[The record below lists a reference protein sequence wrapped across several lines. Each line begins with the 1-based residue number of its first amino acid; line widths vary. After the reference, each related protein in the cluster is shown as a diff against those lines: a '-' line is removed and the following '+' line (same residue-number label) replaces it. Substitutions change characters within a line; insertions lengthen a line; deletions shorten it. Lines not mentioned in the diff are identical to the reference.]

1 MFKAFCNHA
10 QYLVA
15 LPHLAFCLS
24 HSLMSLCPPA
34 GLEGM
39 ECSLPTDGRQ
49 ISLNMLSEESFREC
63 RGVLSLKDYLI
74 VIFSGICISVA
85 AIIASFFLAS
95 IIHCFQRLKAKRTD
109 EEEGDEWASAM
120 LQSFVLDRF
129 TTTAP
134 EFRWRMNTMCPYK
147 KSPDYYIGMSKVR
160 VNKPPYAQWLTTSS
174 NDAKHRSTFLL
185 EFKFLN
191 QALKCKLF

>member
-1 MFKAFCNHA
+1 MSKKALLENI
-10 QYLVA
+10 YLNW
-15 LPHLAFCLS
+15 LILWFQISYETFQSKIMHNIWGSCLIWLSLS
-24 HSLMSLCPPA
+24 HSVTYLCTPA

-49 ISLNMLSEESFREC
+49 ISLNLLSEESFREC

-85 AIIASFFLAS
+85 AIIASFILAS

-120 LQSFVLDRF
+120 LQRLDRF
-129 TTTAP
+129 TNTAP
-134 EFRWRMNTMCPYK
+134 QLGWRTERHVSM
-147 KSPDYYIGMSKVR
+147 
-160 VNKPPYAQWLTTSS
+160 
-174 NDAKHRSTFLL
+174 
-185 EFKFLN
+185 
-191 QALKCKLF
+191 